1 MENLVQFAYLQTSVP
16 LWSLVQIK
24 YFLQF
29 GSIFCRNPQT
39 KSRRVNQ
46 EKLNVDRQIFK
57 DVI

>member
-16 LWSLVQIK
+16 LWSFVQIK
-24 YFLQF
+24 YFLQL
-29 GSIFCRNPQT
+29 GSIFYRNPQN
-39 KSRRVNQ
+39 KRRRVNQ